1 MHAQIY
7 TGDFYKNKGGMNNY
21 TGVGWTTDG
30 QRNYGS
36 KLVYS
41 APETDGDWFMYH
53 FKIKDEY
60 KGKNVIPGRVNPTS
74 TPIVNNGAMEM
85 YLGHNLPKA
94 QVTALKSLSDKCS
107 SLISERITAAHIATE
122 IQIEGSYQ
130 ILATKIDS
138 TTSAQMDKFLEAA
151 RKLFPS
157 LAGDIKKTSGGWRSY
172 QDQIT
177 LFTKHLKRDGSIAN
191 RQKSSALVGFSQHHT
206 GKAIDICSVELSWWN
221 ESKHRPFKQWVA
233 ENCGAYGFRLPY
245 KVAKIRSEEP
255 WHLQYVGGGTK

>member
-1 MHAQIY
+1 
-7 TGDFYKNKGGMNNY
+7 
-21 TGVGWTTDG
+21 
-30 QRNYGS
+30 
-36 KLVYS
+36 
-41 APETDGDWFMYH
+41 MYH

-85 YLGHNLPKA
+85 YLGYNLPKA
-94 QVTALKSLSDKCS
+94 QVTALKSLSDKCNA
-107 SLISERITAAHIATE
+107 LIPGQRITAAHIATE

-151 RKLFPS
+151 RKSFPS
-157 LAGDIKKTSGGWRSY
+157 LAGAIQRTSGGWRDY
-172 QDQIT
+172 NTQIS
-177 LFTKHLKRDGSIAN
+177 LFVGKSTGKLKNAGSIAN
-191 RQKSSALVGFSQHHT
+191 RQKLSALVGFSQHHT
-206 GKAIDICSVELSWWN
+206 GKAIDICSTDLSWWN

-245 KVAKIRSEEP
+245 KVANFRSEEP